1 MAVGLGS
8 GPVRVKIH
16 RLKVT
21 VECHAHVAVL
31 AIGVAPQIVCIGQSL
46 FRDAFAL
53 NNLVCGTER
62 LFSLAAREHVFYF
75 LYGFHLVL
83 CFIGAKL
90 HQLREKYTIFA
101 QNNYLFMDSANHNK
115 NDQQRLG
122 QLKNLVMLAAA
133 DGHLTDSEMAV
144 LLAVASREKLTPDEF
159 NKVIDDPDSVTID
172 LPEDE
177 DTKLAYL
184 RDMVAMMMIDG
195 ELNEQEMAICKLYA
209 MALGYRGSIV
219 DGMIAGVIDQLD
231 AEFGA
236 AE

>member
-1 MAVGLGS
+1 M
-8 GPVRVKIH
+8 
-16 RLKVT
+16 
-21 VECHAHVAVL
+21 
-31 AIGVAPQIVCIGQSL
+31 
-46 FRDAFAL
+46 
-53 NNLVCGTER
+53 
-62 LFSLAAREHVFYF
+62 
-75 LYGFHLVL
+75 
-83 CFIGAKL
+83 
-90 HQLREKYTIFA
+90 
-101 QNNYLFMDSANHNK
+101 
-115 NDQQRLG
+115 
-122 QLKNLVMLAAA
+122 
-133 DGHLTDSEMAV
+133 
-144 LLAVASREKLTPDEF
+144 ASREKLTPDEF

>member
-1 MAVGLGS
+1 
-8 GPVRVKIH
+8 
-16 RLKVT
+16 
-21 VECHAHVAVL
+21 
-31 AIGVAPQIVCIGQSL
+31 
-46 FRDAFAL
+46 
-53 NNLVCGTER
+53 
-62 LFSLAAREHVFYF
+62 
-75 LYGFHLVL
+75 
-83 CFIGAKL
+83 
-90 HQLREKYTIFA
+90 
-101 QNNYLFMDSANHNK
+101 MDSANHNK

-209 MALGYRGSIV
+209 MALDYRGSIV

>member
-1 MAVGLGS
+1 
-8 GPVRVKIH
+8 
-16 RLKVT
+16 
-21 VECHAHVAVL
+21 
-31 AIGVAPQIVCIGQSL
+31 
-46 FRDAFAL
+46 
-53 NNLVCGTER
+53 
-62 LFSLAAREHVFYF
+62 
-75 LYGFHLVL
+75 
-83 CFIGAKL
+83 
-90 HQLREKYTIFA
+90 
-101 QNNYLFMDSANHNK
+101 MDSANHNK

-231 AEFGA
+231 AEFGD